1 MTAVD
6 ALGAIAP
13 MAFRHSITAALLA
26 GAATSALAQAGPT
39 IPPQE
44 QTTASPPPAD
54 ASAAHSQGQVPAEA
68 AATGGEQGLQE
79 IVVTATK
86 RETNLQETPIAIS
99 VVNSQALEDRSIE
112 SLLDLGDGSVP
123 GLRVATF
130 ESRQSAVTI
139 GIRGIVPLDANQP
152 AREQGVGVYLDG
164 VYLGRQQGL
173 GAALLDIERIEV
185 LKGPQGTLFGRN
197 TSGGAVSMVTKAPT
211 GRFGFRGSV
220 GVGNYGARN
229 ANMHLDLPA
238 IGPFSFKFDAA
249 ADYRGP
255 ITRNPLEGE
264 RGFGYYDRKGF
275 QGKVRFRP
283 SSSFT
288 ADLSFDTGKDKST
301 PFYSQLLNF
310 NPNGYPVATLTG
322 PLPSSQVR
330 PLPPLV
336 VIEGDRVQKVADIGV
351 PQRASV
357 DRTRGVAL
365 NMRWNVADWLEL
377 RSISAYRDLSVNQ
390 WDNAAGAHRPPVF
403 SPNGLFSR
411 YSLSYLEQRQYSQ
424 EFQAVGTLADQID
437 YVLGVYH
444 FDEKA
449 FEEAATPNSLRWNA
463 DGTAYTV
470 VDACTG
476 SNGFGS
482 LPGCR
487 FIDRGSRVRSKSQ
500 AIYGQATWTP
510 PALERLH
517 LTVGGRYT
525 KDKKDGVLYL
535 TNNAPSRCPPTQAS
549 APLCTLDLD
558 TARFNPLVT
567 IAYDAA
573 DRVHLYAKYATGYRS
588 GGASSR
594 SVTYREFG
602 PEDVK
607 SYEIGAKTEWFD
619 RRLRLNFAGYIM
631 NRTGSQVDFSSV
643 VPTAA
648 GNRNTLETI
657 NAPGTTRIRG
667 VEVDALYRVTDTLQL
682 SGAYAYT
689 YTKVPDTPDPF
700 RPGNPLVPAFIV
712 YTPRNVVNAAVD
724 YELPLAWNDA
734 RLRFHLDANYNQA
747 TQSFAEY
754 ATKNDSSFLVNAR
767 VALADIVVGDNLVTL
782 AAWSRNLFNDQY
794 VFRRD
799 PLTSLPNPLTGAVN
813 QVTGEY
819 GNFGVPRTYGLELSV
834 KL

>member
-1 MTAVD
+1 MASNISP
-6 ALGAIAP
+6 ALRATFALLMCG
-13 MAFRHSITAALLA
+13 TAAPA
-26 GAATSALAQAGPT
+26 FAQSGPT

-44 QTTASPPPAD
+44 QTTSGVEAPSASPESEVAESAQAPA
-54 ASAAHSQGQVPAEA
+54 SQSG
-68 AATGGEQGLQE
+68 GLQE

-86 RETNLQETPIAIS
+86 RETNLQRTPIAIS
-99 VVNSQALEDRSIE
+99 VVNAQALEDRSVQT
-112 SLLDLGDGSVP
+112 LLDLGDGSVP

-152 AREQGVGVYLDG
+152 AREQGVGVYVDG

-173 GAALLDIERIEV
+173 GAALLDVERIEV

-197 TSGGAVSMVTKAPT
+197 TSGGALSMVTKAPT
-211 GRFGFRGSV
+211 GRFGIRGSI
-220 GVGNYGARN
+220 GAGNLESTNGN
-229 ANMHLDLPA
+229 VHVDFPA
-238 IGPFSFKFDAA
+238 IGPFMFKLDAA
-249 ADYRGP
+249 MDNRGGV
-255 ITRNPLEGE
+255 TRNTLPGQED
-264 RGFGYYDRKGF
+264 FGMQEASGV
-275 QGKVRFRP
+275 QGKLRFRP
-283 SSSFT
+283 SPDFT
-288 ADLSFDTGKDKST
+288 ADLSLDSGKSRST

-310 NPNGYPVATLTG
+310 NPLGFPVATLTG
-322 PLPSSQVR
+322 PLTSGTVR

-336 VIEGDRVQKVADIGV
+336 KIEGDRLQRVVDIGV
-351 PQRASV
+351 PLRASV
-357 DRTRGVAL
+357 DRTRGAAL
-365 NMRWNVADWLEL
+365 NLRWNAADWLEL
-377 RSISAYRDLSVNQ
+377 RSISAYRDVSVDQ

-424 EFQAVGTLADQID
+424 EFQAVGRIAEQLD
-437 YVLGVYH
+437 YVVGLYW

-470 VDACTG
+470 VDPCTG
-476 SNGFGS
+476 SSGFGS

-487 FIDRGSRVRSKSQ
+487 FIDRGSRVRSKSR
-500 AIYGQATWTP
+500 AVFGQATWNP
-510 PALERLH
+510 PSFEQFK
-517 LTVGGRYT
+517 LTIGGRLT
-525 KDKKDGVLYL
+525 QDKKDGVLYL
-535 TNNAPSRCPPTQAS
+535 TNNQPSRCPPTLAN

-558 TARFNPLVT
+558 TTRFNPLVT
-567 IAYDAA
+567 VSYDPTRAI
-573 DRVHLYAKYATGYRS
+573 HLYAKYATGYRS

-619 RRLRLNFAGYIM
+619 RRLRVNFAGYVM

-667 VEVDALYRVTDTLQL
+667 VEIDFIARVTDNLQL

-712 YTPRNVVNAAVD
+712 FTPRNVANAAID
-724 YELPLAWNDA
+724 YEVPLNWGETK
-734 RLRFHLDANYNQA
+734 LRFHLDANYNQA

-754 ATKNDSSFLVNAR
+754 ARKNESSFLVNAR
-767 VALADIVVGDNLVTL
+767 LSLADIALGDTRVTL
-782 AAWSRNLFNDQY
+782 AAWSRNLFDQQY
-794 VFRRD
+794 IYRRD

-813 QVTGEY
+813 GITGEY
-819 GNFGVPRTYGLELSV
+819 GNFNMPRTYGLELSF
-834 KL
+834 KI